1 MVERRA
7 LESVE
12 VTMRVLVTGHD
23 GYIGTVMVPLLE
35 RAGHDVVGL
44 DSYLYEGC
52 TLGVDGA
59 SPPALR
65 LDIRDVG
72 PQHLEGFDAVIHLAA
87 ISNDPLGDYRP
98 ETTYDINHLA
108 AARLA
113 VVAKEAGVQRFL
125 FSSSCS
131 LYGAAGDD
139 FLDETADWNPVTP
152 YGRSKLLAEQDIAQL
167 ADDDFSPTYLRSSTA
182 YGVSPRLRGD
192 LVVNNLSG
200 FAFTTGEVLIM
211 SDGTPWRP
219 LVHIEDISRAFLA
232 ALEAPR
238 EAVHDQAFNVG
249 RTDENYR
256 IRAVADIVES
266 VIPDSKVTYAEGGG
280 PDKRCYRVNCDK
292 ILETLPAFDPQW
304 TVERGVEELYEA
316 FQREGVTA
324 EEFTSS
330 RYLRIKH
337 VKELQEGGTLDEDLR
352 WVEQPAL
359 EVPA

>member
-1 MVERRA
+1 
-7 LESVE
+7 
-12 VTMRVLVTGHD
+12 MRVLVTGHD
-23 GYIGTVMVPLLE
+23 GYIGSVMVPLLE
-35 RAGHDVVGL
+35 GAGHEVVGL
-44 DSYLYEGC
+44 DSYLYDGC
-52 TLGVDGA
+52 TLGSEGSA
-59 SPPALR
+59 PQALR

-72 PQHLEGFDAVIHLAA
+72 PQHLDGFDAVIHLAA

-98 ETTYDINHLA
+98 ETTYDINHHA

-113 VVAKEAGVQRFL
+113 VAAKEAGVRRIL

-139 FLDETADWNPVTP
+139 FLDESADWNPVTP

-182 YGVSPRLRGD
+182 YGVSRRLRGD

-238 EAVHDQAFNVG
+238 EAVHDEAFNVG

-256 IRAVADIVES
+256 IREVADIVES

-316 FQREGVTA
+316 FQREGMTA

-337 VKELQEGGTLDEDLR
+337 VKELQQGGTLDEDLR

-359 EVPA
+359 GVPA